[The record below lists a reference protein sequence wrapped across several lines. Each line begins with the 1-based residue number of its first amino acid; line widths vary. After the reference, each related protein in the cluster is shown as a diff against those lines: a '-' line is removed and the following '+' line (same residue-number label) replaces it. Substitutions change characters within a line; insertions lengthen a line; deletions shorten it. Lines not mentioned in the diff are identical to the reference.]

1 MVNFFHMEQIIETP
15 TRITTQSANILDLII
30 TDAPAFIQ
38 QSGVLPPVGTCD
50 HSPVYCRINFK
61 TTVKRAYHRT
71 IWNYDEANLDGLY
84 DALSSAPWH
93 VAFATSDNVND
104 ALEYWQNL
112 YLQNINSFIPNK
124 NVIIHPKD
132 KPWVTTELKR
142 LIRKRNAS
150 WRRFRRTQNCE
161 HFLIYKQMRNNVV
174 SLNRRCLLQ
183 YTSKMQSF
191 LCGPKSNIRKFWS
204 YSRAL
209 LGRKAI
215 VNLPPLLHEGQS
227 FISPMEKAEMLNSHF
242 AKQCSLE
249 TKCHRLPHFCFVT
262 EHRLSQL
269 VFTPDDVYN
278 ILTRLNIHKS
288 TGHDRISNRMLKL
301 TAVQICKPLSD
312 IFNLSLR
319 SGTFP
324 NSWKKSNICPVFK
337 KLDRQQVE
345 NYRPISLLCNTS
357 KILERLVFNK
367 LYEYLV
373 SNGLLTSRNSG
384 FKKKD
389 STTSQLLSICH
400 KIYNGLDSK
409 KFVRMVFLDAS
420 RAFDKVWHTGVIFK
434 LKQFGI
440 TGSLLKWFHS
450 YLSDRVQRVVLEG
463 HESSWLNVEAGVPQ
477 GSILGPLLFLI
488 YTNDIVNNLKTDIHL
503 FADDSSLL
511 ALSNDP
517 VQAAADLNHDLNKMN
532 SWAKQ
537 WLKTFNASKTVS
549 MSFYTTKIPTN
560 LPQLLLNNVSINEVN
575 EHTHLGLTLSSDMS
589 WDAHI
594 SKVITKAN
602 KCIGILQYL
611 KFSVPRPILEQLYKT
626 IVLPVI
632 DYGDIIYDN
641 CTVVQ
646 KHRLDTIH
654 HKAARIVSGA
664 LPSTSTN
671 KLLEME
677 LGWQS
682 LQCRRNC
689 HKLSYLFNIVRGN
702 APVYLRNHMTVCPTG
717 RQAHYLRAQNN
728 LYPFACHLQKYK
740 ESFFPSSVSL
750 WNKLPDKA
758 KSSVTL
764 TEFKNHLSQVF
775 PSNRPPTFFSIG
787 PRYLSVLH
795 TRLRL
800 GQSLLKAH
808 LFKIG
813 LCDTPVCECG
823 SGNENE
829 THFLLLCERYHI
841 PRTILLNTVTKIV
854 DDVTICFKTKRSAE
868 VKDILLNGSPTL
880 TEQQNIDIFSAV
892 RTYIDSSGRFK
903 F

>member
-1 MVNFFHMEQIIETP
+1 
-15 TRITTQSANILDLII
+15 
-30 TDAPAFIQ
+30 
-38 QSGVLPPVGTCD
+38 
-50 HSPVYCRINFK
+50 
-61 TTVKRAYHRT
+61 
-71 IWNYDEANLDGLY
+71 
-84 DALSSAPWH
+84 
-93 VAFATSDNVND
+93 
-104 ALEYWQNL
+104 
-112 YLQNINSFIPNK
+112 
-124 NVIIHPKD
+124 
-132 KPWVTTELKR
+132 
-142 LIRKRNAS
+142 
-150 WRRFRRTQNCE
+150 
-161 HFLIYKQMRNNVV
+161 
-174 SLNRRCLLQ
+174 
-183 YTSKMQSF
+183 
-191 LCGPKSNIRKFWS
+191 
-204 YSRAL
+204 
-209 LGRKAI
+209 
-215 VNLPPLLHEGQS
+215 
-227 FISPMEKAEMLNSHF
+227 
-242 AKQCSLE
+242 
-249 TKCHRLPHFCFVT
+249 
-262 EHRLSQL
+262 
-269 VFTPDDVYN
+269 
-278 ILTRLNIHKS
+278 
-288 TGHDRISNRMLKL
+288 MLKL

-463 HESSWLNVEAGVPQ
+463 HESSWLDVEAGVPQ

-503 FADDSSLL
+503 FVDDSSLL
-511 ALSNDP
+511 AISNDP

-537 WLKTFNASKTVS
+537 WLMTFNASKTVS

-641 CTVVQ
+641 CTVV
-646 KHRLDTIH
+646 
-654 HKAARIVSGA
+654 
-664 LPSTSTN
+664 P
-671 KLLEME
+671 E
-677 LGWQS
+677 LY
-682 LQCRRNC
+682 
-689 HKLSYLFNIVRGN
+689 HP
-702 APVYLRNHMTVCPTG
+702 PVFTMS
-717 RQAHYLRAQNN
+717 Q
-728 LYPFACHLQKYK
+728 
-740 ESFFPSSVSL
+740 
-750 WNKLPDKA
+750 KLP
-758 KSSVTL
+758 
-764 TEFKNHLSQVF
+764 Q
-775 PSNRPPTFFSIG
+775 TF
-787 PRYLSVLH
+787 
-795 TRLRL
+795 
-800 GQSLLKAH
+800 
-808 LFKIG
+808 
-813 LCDTPVCECG
+813 
-823 SGNENE
+823 
-829 THFLLLCERYHI
+829 I
-841 PRTILLNTVTKIV
+841 PFQYSTW
-854 DDVTICFKTKRSAE
+854 
-868 VKDILLNGSPTL
+868 
-880 TEQQNIDIFSAV
+880 
-892 RTYIDSSGRFK
+892 
-903 F
+903 